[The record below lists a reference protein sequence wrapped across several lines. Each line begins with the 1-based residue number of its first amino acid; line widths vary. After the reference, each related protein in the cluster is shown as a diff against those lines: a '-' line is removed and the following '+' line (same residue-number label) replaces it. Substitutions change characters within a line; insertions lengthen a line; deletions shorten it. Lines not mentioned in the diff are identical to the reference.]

1 MANLSFSGI
10 HTGSNVCL
18 KCVRTR
24 LAAGLRPDPLGE
36 FKCSPDPLAAM
47 RGLLLRGRGGEN
59 GEEREREEREAGSSG
74 EGREGKGREGREGM
88 EEEEGEGKV
97 GRGKE

>member
-47 RGLLLRGRGGEN
+47 RGLLLRGRGGKT
-59 GEEREREEREAGSSG
+59 
-74 EGREGKGREGREGM
+74 GRNGKGRRGKREAAGKGGKGRAGRA
-88 EEEEGEGKV
+88 
-97 GRGKE
+97 GRGRKRRKGKER